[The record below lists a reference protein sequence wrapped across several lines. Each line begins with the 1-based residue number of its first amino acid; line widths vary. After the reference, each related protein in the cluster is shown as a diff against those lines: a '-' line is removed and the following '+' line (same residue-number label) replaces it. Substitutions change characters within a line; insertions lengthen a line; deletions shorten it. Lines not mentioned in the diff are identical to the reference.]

1 MMSSISPA
9 RLDSCGIAQAPKNP
23 NLPQDHVFGNYL
35 NCLSEQLSLLHNT
48 FPIPFARIWS
58 LFGTGFCFFQKY
70 LFSISFGISL
80 DKLASL
86 LYLTKLRFFVSAALT
101 CGDSTRVFCFS
112 TQYTKPG
119 CHFARVQCISGHSS
133 LPPCC
138 WHVFPIHNTTIPQG
152 IIGQGVATITDP
164 AAVFLQIL
172 QS

>member
-1 MMSSISPA
+1 M
-9 RLDSCGIAQAPKNP
+9 
-23 NLPQDHVFGNYL
+23 NLI
-35 NCLSEQLSLLHNT
+35 LL
-48 FPIPFARIWS
+48 
-58 LFGTGFCFFQKY
+58 FQKY

-119 CHFARVQCISGHSS
+119 CHFARVQCISGHAY

-138 WHVFPIHNTTIPQG
+138 WHVFPIYNTRIMCSVSNEGRGSSNEAAAMRQQQG
-152 IIGQGVATITDP
+152 GSTNEAGVTAAATRH
-164 AAVFLQIL
+164 Q
-172 QS
+172 Q